1 MSKLVSSLR
10 EAVALAGLRDGMT
23 VSFHHHLRNGD
34 YVLNMVMEEIAR
46 LGVKDLTVNA
56 SSLFDTHA
64 PLADH
69 IRNGIVTAIQT
80 DYMAAGLGKEISRG
94 LMEKPVQF
102 RTHGGR
108 PSAIAGGTTPI
119 DVAFIAAPSA
129 DPMGNCTGKF
139 GKSACGSLG
148 YAFPDAMYAKKV
160 IVITDNLVPYPLQD
174 WSIPEIYV
182 DCVVQVE
189 AIGDPKGIV
198 SGTTRITRDPVGLVM
213 ASYAAKVIE
222 HSGLLQDGFSFQTG
236 AGGASL
242 AAAGFLKDIMLAKNI
257 QGSFGLGGITGYMVD
272 MLQAGCFQSLLD
284 VQCFDL
290 KAVESIR
297 TDPRHQEISAL
308 HYASPSMRSAVVD
321 SLDVVILGAT
331 EIDTDFNV
339 NVHTDSNGYIM
350 GGSGGH
356 SDTAAG
362 AKLAMIIAPMSR
374 ARLPIVTD
382 HVTCGSTPGKD
393 IDVLVTQGGIAVNPK
408 NAGLAARLK
417 DAGLPI
423 IGIHDLM
430 VHDYGPGRR
439 IVSLHAEVPASGDIL
454 ALHDVVDAAEHQL
467 GESMGCLATIH
478 MDPVVTDCGL
488 TAEARE
494 RVSAIVRLIDPGI
507 SIHDFRMVPGPTH
520 TKVIFDAEVPYDC
533 RLPLPEI
540 RERIQ
545 AGVRALD
552 GSYSAVVEMERSY
565 I

>member
-10 EAVALAGLRDGMT
+10 EAVSLAGLRDGMT

-69 IRNGIVTAIQT
+69 IRNGVVTAIQT
-80 DYMAAGLGKEISRG
+80 DYMAAGLGREISRG

-108 PSAIAGGTTPI
+108 PSAIAGGETTI

-257 QGSFGLGGITGYMVD
+257 QGT
-272 MLQAGCFQSLLD
+272 C
-284 VQCFDL
+284 
-290 KAVESIR
+290 
-297 TDPRHQEISAL
+297 SAL
-308 HYASPSMRSAVVD
+308 
-321 SLDVVILGAT
+321 T
-331 EIDTDFNV
+331 
-339 NVHTDSNGYIM
+339 
-350 GGSGGH
+350 
-356 SDTAAG
+356 
-362 AKLAMIIAPMSR
+362 
-374 ARLPIVTD
+374 
-382 HVTCGSTPGKD
+382 
-393 IDVLVTQGGIAVNPK
+393 
-408 NAGLAARLK
+408 
-417 DAGLPI
+417 
-423 IGIHDLM
+423 
-430 VHDYGPGRR
+430 
-439 IVSLHAEVPASGDIL
+439 
-454 ALHDVVDAAEHQL
+454 
-467 GESMGCLATIH
+467 
-478 MDPVVTDCGL
+478 
-488 TAEARE
+488 
-494 RVSAIVRLIDPGI
+494 
-507 SIHDFRMVPGPTH
+507 
-520 TKVIFDAEVPYDC
+520 
-533 RLPLPEI
+533 
-540 RERIQ
+540 
-545 AGVRALD
+545 
-552 GSYSAVVEMERSY
+552 
-565 I
+565 